1 MNQTMNRHFALTF
14 CLFLALFISPLTIA
28 QAPDF
33 AGSWAGVMNRP
44 GGPAG
49 LEIMLAHEDET
60 WKATMKMRVPAGE
73 VTPTV
78 EEVKINGSE
87 ITFRAVINGV
97 VIHFT
102 GKFAGDELKGTFESF
117 RGEAKVGNGTFALT
131 RGGQMAS
138 VQQAQGGQGGGQM
151 ADPDF
156 DARVAKP
163 AYPKNGPK
171 VLFDEAHNNFHTTSG
186 RYKPFADL
194 ITNDGYQIT
203 PNKQKFS
210 AEALKGYDILVISN
224 ALGAPRM
231 NQPEASNPAFTDQ
244 ECDAVRDWVKGGGA
258 LLLIAD
264 HAPMGAANKI
274 LAQRFGV
281 DMRSSFTNDS
291 VNNDK
296 ETGSN
301 SFLVYSRENG
311 LLIDHPITKAR
322 DANERINRVIA
333 FTGQSLKGP
342 VGSVAFLRLAD
353 TATDVPPPSQA
364 DIQAAIERA
373 RQGGQS
379 QVPPPSST
387 NLPPGAT
394 AVQVQVPQQAAISAA
409 GRAQG
414 IVFGLG
420 KGRVVVLGE
429 AAMLSA
435 QMTGP
440 GGMKF
445 GMNRPGID
453 NRQLALNIVHWLSG
467 LLK

>member
-1 MNQTMNRHFALTF
+1 MNKLNLVFCASLLVLISALVLGQERSLSGT
-14 CLFLALFISPLTIA
+14 
-28 QAPDF
+28 
-33 AGSWAGVMNRP
+33 WAGPLVREA
-44 GGPAG
+44 GTVG
-49 LEIMLAHEDET
+49 LEITLARDGAT
-60 WKATMKMRVPAGE
+60 WKATMKMRLPGGDVE
-73 VTPTV
+73 PTV
-78 EEVKINGSE
+78 EGLKIVGNE
-87 ITFRAVINGV
+87 ISFGTVINSTV
-97 VIHFT
+97 VKVT
-102 GKFAGDELKGTFESF
+102 GKFGGDKLIGSTEAF
-117 RGEAKVGNGTFALT
+117 RGDAKVGGGTFTLA
-131 RGGQMAS
+131 RGGQMPV
-138 VQQAQGGQGGGQM
+138 VQQGQGGQV

-156 DARVAKP
+156 DAKVAHP
-163 AYPKNGPK
+163 AYTKSGPK
-171 VLFDEAHNNFHTTSG
+171 VLFDEAHNNFHTATG

-194 ITNDGYQIT
+194 ITNDGYEVT

-210 AEALKGYDILVISN
+210 AETLKGFDILVISN
-224 ALGAPRM
+224 ALGAQQM
-231 NQPEASNPAFTDQ
+231 NAPEASNPAFTDQ
-244 ECDAVRDWVKGGGA
+244 ECDAVRDWVKAGGA

-264 HAPMGAANKI
+264 HAPMGAANQI

-281 DMRSSFTNDS
+281 DMRSSYTNDS
-291 VNNDK
+291 HNHDK

-301 SFLVYSRENG
+301 SFLVYTRDNG
-311 LLIDHPITKAR
+311 LLIDHPITEGR
-322 DANERINRVIA
+322 DVSERINSVMT

-342 VGSVAFLRLAD
+342 AGSVAFLKLAD
-353 TATDVPPPSQA
+353 TAMDVPAPSQA

-379 QVPPPSST
+379 QLPLPGGM

-394 AVQVQVPQQAAISAA
+394 AVRVQPSAGISAA

-414 IVFGLG
+414 LVFGFG

-435 QMTGP
+435 QLAGP
-440 GGMKF
+440 NRMPF